1 MSAQQPVDKQDI
13 SVLKLTHGESK
24 DPIKSKQDPARANS
38 AGMVHL
44 WSNHFISNWFFVWVY
59 PIVHR
64 ASTHTTS
71 AFAKIQLQLRP
82 AESARTN
89 TEKLESEWLRLYKED
104 PSNARF
110 LRALYT
116 TYGFEYGMI
125 GIYKILWTFFTW
137 AGAWYLLKLML
148 VFLTTRGIMLNGH
161 MYALA
166 LFLSSFFSSIAIH
179 QQYAECNRVGIKIRA
194 AITGMVYRKS
204 LRVSRLK
211 GGAGEV
217 INILSTDVTRINDAV
232 VNFHFLWAAFVEVV
246 LILGISFSEIG
257 VSALPA
263 LAWVLILLPIQVY
276 LGKLTNDYNRDQTSA
291 TTERVHLMSEILT
304 AIKLIKFYAW
314 EKPFTEKISEI
325 RQREME
331 LIYNGLIVKTVNF
344 AVVFAVPVLVALTCL
359 STYVGTGNRL
369 TASVSFTVLSVFNT
383 LRYPFFMLPMAVKST
398 AGALTA
404 FGRLETFFHLEEVEE
419 LKVIPAPADC
429 DLALHISKSNFKW
442 DGAEGDDPSLRDV
455 SLAIKKGSR
464 VAIVGDVGSGKSSLI
479 AALLGQIR
487 QVSGPEI
494 KLYGTTAYMS
504 QEAWILNMTLRQ
516 NILFGKDMDMERYQ
530 EVIRV
535 AGLQRDLT
543 LLLSADQTE
552 LAERGANLSG
562 GQRQR
567 VSLART
573 IYYDAEIVILDD
585 PLSAVDQHVGRHIFE
600 ECFLKHLGNKTLI
613 IALNQLQYLS
623 QMDYVVFIENGTIR
637 SQGTYSSLMETD
649 TVFSE
654 LVNSHV
660 LESGQEEVED
670 EDFGDIPIN
679 NTKFDIPTPAP
690 FSVGHSHASS
700 SAPGS
705 VSGKKKHDAMEMMEL
720 NGLSITSRNQL
731 SCRNYRDFNEN
742 TIRSVIDKQNANL
755 IIGAERSHDI
765 AKITAQNELS
775 VYSIS
780 QTRQP
785 HHDSPD
791 DDDEEDA
798 ILRGKLVQDDLS
810 TQSAGFGDFVAYAR
824 SGSGSVVTISI
835 MIMFVLVH
843 GIRIAGDYWLR
854 LWVPRIGGFSDA
866 VYIGVYG
873 VFAIAFTIGAF
884 FRGLFFS
891 QATSYKAFTLHSKL
905 FHAVMHAPMSFFD
918 MTPLGRILSAFS
930 KHQLHVDDTMLDS
943 AMQAL
948 QYFPLGLGALVLC
961 AAIIPWGWAPAIGIV
976 IIAYLFIRYSNP
988 ADLKTKS
995 LEAISKPP
1003 IYAHLTAT
1011 LEGLFSVRA
1020 YHAQDRFDSINLE
1033 RIDTNHEALFSM
1045 QCVKSFQALYLDIL
1059 SSLFIYFSSLLLV
1072 VNRDQ
1077 PGIDSVGG
1085 LALSNALQ
1093 MLVFVQWTVRMWGEV
1108 ETQMASVGQL
1118 VYYGATKPEAPFE
1131 IPEKKPPADWPTKG
1145 LINFNNIVLK
1155 YQKFG
1160 VAVLKNVSCTIYPTE
1175 KIGIVGRTGSGKSTL
1190 LVSLLRIVES
1200 SEGKIT
1206 IDGLDVS
1213 QIGLHDLRNKV
1224 AIIPQEPVMFVG
1236 TLRSNL
1242 DPFSRSTDEE
1252 IWKALDAVQLGDKVR
1267 SMPSKLETAV
1277 TENGK
1282 SVSQGQRQLVCIAR
1296 AILSKAKILVLDEA
1310 TASLDAKTD
1319 LLIQETIKKNFA
1331 DLTMLTIAHRLNTI
1345 IDCDRVL
1352 VMDAGKVVEFDEP
1365 IKLLD
1370 IPDGVFRSLVEQ
1382 TGDAAAAKLR
1392 ECAEDARQERISR
1405 GYSIPDQGKDG
1416 PMTVNEL
1423 ASQQPGV

>member
-1 MSAQQPVDKQDI
+1 
-13 SVLKLTHGESK
+13 
-24 DPIKSKQDPARANS
+24 
-38 AGMVHL
+38 
-44 WSNHFISNWFFVWVY
+44 
-59 PIVHR
+59 
-64 ASTHTTS
+64 
-71 AFAKIQLQLRP
+71 
-82 AESARTN
+82 
-89 TEKLESEWLRLYKED
+89 
-104 PSNARF
+104 
-110 LRALYT
+110 
-116 TYGFEYGMI
+116 
-125 GIYKILWTFFTW
+125 
-137 AGAWYLLKLML
+137 
-148 VFLTTRGIMLNGH
+148 MLNGH

-654 LVNSHV
+654 L
-660 LESGQEEVED
+660 
-670 EDFGDIPIN
+670 
-679 NTKFDIPTPAP
+679 
-690 FSVGHSHASS
+690 
-700 SAPGS
+700 
-705 VSGKKKHDAMEMMEL
+705 
-720 NGLSITSRNQL
+720 
-731 SCRNYRDFNEN
+731 
-742 TIRSVIDKQNANL
+742 
-755 IIGAERSHDI
+755 
-765 AKITAQNELS
+765 NELS

-1392 ECAEDARQERISR
+1392 ECAEDARQERVSR